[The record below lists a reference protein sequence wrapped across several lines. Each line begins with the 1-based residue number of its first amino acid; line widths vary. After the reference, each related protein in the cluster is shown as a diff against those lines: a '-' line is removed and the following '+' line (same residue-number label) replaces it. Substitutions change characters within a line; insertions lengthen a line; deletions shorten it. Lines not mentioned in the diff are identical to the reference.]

1 VSDKFLRDGQIV
13 YVRVKLTR
21 KTGGDGLG
29 DWEAT
34 PITKTTRPVVDGE
47 YIYIRKEAIVTQE
60 DMRK

>member
-1 VSDKFLRDGQIV
+1 MSDKFLRDGQIV

-21 KTGGDGLG
+21 KTGDGLG